1 MGTITTKGLT
11 KKFGKLTAVDDL
23 DLDIKEGEI
32 FGLLGPNGAGK
43 TTTISMLATLLA
55 PTSGTATV
63 ANHDILKNPSKVRE
77 HIGIVFQ
84 DPSSDDILTG
94 RENLYLHGLMYGV
107 PRSIIPQRINDAF
120 DLVQLTG
127 REDDLVKTYSGGM
140 RRRLELARGL
150 LHHPEV
156 LFLDEPTLGLDPQTR
171 KRIWE
176 HIEKIVKER
185 KVTIIL
191 TTHYMEEADRLCDRL
206 AIIDHGK
213 IVALDT
219 PNALK
224 ALVGGDTVQMEVAEP
239 ENAAKELDKLE
250 CVSRCEVREKRLD
263 VAVKDVAQ
271 NLPKVFAAA
280 GEIANF
286 SVRNT
291 TLDDVFMHYTGYDIR
306 DEGAEDAAKHMQRVV
321 GIKR

>member
-1 MGTITTKGLT
+1 MDAIITKGLT
-11 KKFGKLTAVDDL
+11 KKFGKLTAVDNL
-23 DLDIKEGEI
+23 DLNIKEGEI

-43 TTTISMLATLLA
+43 TTTISMLATLLG

-63 ANHDILKNPSKVRE
+63 ANQDILQNPSKVRE

-107 PRSIIPQRINDAF
+107 DRSTIPERIEAAF
-120 DLVQLTG
+120 DLVQLIG

-150 LHHPEV
+150 LHHPDV

-219 PNALK
+219 PTALK
-224 ALVGGDTVQMEVAEP
+224 AQVGGDTVQMEVSEP
-239 ENAAKELDKLE
+239 EIAIKELEKLK
-250 CVSRCEVREKRLD
+250 CVSRCEKRGNRLD

-271 NLPKVFAAA
+271 NLGLIHPFQ
-280 GEIANF
+280 F
-286 SVRNT
+286 
-291 TLDDVFMHYTGYDIR
+291 
-306 DEGAEDAAKHMQRVV
+306 
-321 GIKR
+321 